1 MLPMLGMAKHDN
13 MRWVFSSALSKFS
26 ESILDYVAN
35 MENAPDPT
43 VTKEAFS
50 NQIYSAFDVLFN
62 VWLQS
67 KEAKVGLE
75 KGRERS

>member
-1 MLPMLGMAKHDN
+1 MPHLVQSHLNLICLP
-13 MRWVFSSALSKFS
+13 ALARFS

-35 MENAPDPT
+35 VENAPDPT

-50 NQIYSAFDVLFN
+50 NQIYSAFDICFN

-67 KEAKVGLE
+67 KEAKVRNLHLHNAN
-75 KGRERS
+75 